1 MKTRVH
7 PPTPTALRKLAAA
20 LRRGELVAIP
30 TETVYGLAANA
41 LDARACRK
49 IFTAKRRPADDP
61 LIVHVTELR
70 EAERLAEFNA
80 TARVLARAFW
90 PGPLTLVLPK
100 RACVPAIV
108 TSGQQTVAVRA
119 PAHRLARKVLR
130 LAKVPLAAPSANP
143 FGYVSPTTA
152 AHVLDGLKGRVPH
165 VLDGGPCEVGLE
177 STIVDATDPCR
188 LVVLRPGAISTADL
202 REVLKHA
209 GLNARIDKKAREQ
222 TLAPGLLDQHYS
234 PRTPLSLVSHAPLNP
249 ADNMGVIFWR
259 RPRELKVHHGV
270 FTLTRYGAA
279 KDAARSLYAVLR
291 TADAAGF
298 SELICEKAPAS
309 AGALGNAINDRLRR
323 AAGKRWVS
331 AVRPRP
337 SHVSPS

>member
-7 PPTPTALRKLAAA
+7 SPTPTALRILAAA

-61 LIVHVTELR
+61 LIVHVAELR
-70 EAERLAEFNA
+70 MAERLAEFNA

-100 RACVPAIV
+100 RACVPEIV
-108 TSGQQTVAVRA
+108 TSGQRTVAVRA
-119 PAHRLARKVLR
+119 PAHRLARRILR
-130 LAKVPLAAPSANP
+130 LAGVPLAAPSANL

-152 AHVLDGLKGRVPH
+152 AHVLDGLNGRIPH
-165 VLDGGPCEVGLE
+165 VLDGGPCAVGLE
-177 STIVDATDPCR
+177 STIVDATDPRR
-188 LVVLRPGAISTADL
+188 LVVLRPGAISAADL
-202 REVLKHA
+202 RKVLKHA
-209 GLNARIDKKAREQ
+209 GLNARLGKKAREQ

-234 PRTPLSLVSHAPLNP
+234 PRTPLSLVSHAPLKP
-249 ADNMGVIFWR
+249 ADNMGIIFWR
-259 RPRELKVHHGV
+259 RPRKLKLHQGV
-270 FTLTRYGAA
+270 FTLTRHGAA
-279 KDAARSLYAVLR
+279 KDAARTLYAVLR
-291 TADAAGF
+291 TADVAGF
-298 SELICEKAPAS
+298 SELICEKAPVS

-323 AAGKRWVS
+323 AAGKRRVS

-337 SHVSPS
+337 SHVSP